1 MLIALPVRAAE
12 RSKPARFT
20 NRSIAAP
27 SGLSDGMTAGTGVH
41 VTDASNQPELRLS
54 TIVEVY
60 RNFAPPSDL
69 KSDVEMLLSYVPQK
83 YFVGL
88 KTIILTNKA
97 GMTRDK
103 RRQKVWSRNR
113 KIILADAL
121 GSYSA
126 ATRSSPASVSLH
138 VDNIV
143 DSDPDWFR
151 RLPVFGHGT
160 LAHVLYHEI
169 GHYIHRT
176 TRPVLREKRTWQMI
190 GAASFGGISV
200 ANTIAIFFRFSGS

>member
-1 MLIALPVRAAE
+1 M
-12 RSKPARFT
+12 
-20 NRSIAAP
+20 
-27 SGLSDGMTAGTGVH
+27 
-41 VTDASNQPELRLS
+41 
-54 TIVEVY
+54 
-60 RNFAPPSDL
+60 
-69 KSDVEMLLSYVPQK
+69 
-83 YFVGL
+83 GL

-113 KIILADAL
+113 KILFADAL

-126 ATRSSPASVSLH
+126 ATRSSPASVSLY

-169 GHYIHRT
+169 GHHIHRT
-176 TRPVLREKRTWQMI
+176 IRPVYKGKEDVANDWSGKLWGNFCRKHYWYIFPFLWLLVHIVSPVAKWFEKRSRQRGTPK
-190 GAASFGGISV
+190 
-200 ANTIAIFFRFSGS
+200 R